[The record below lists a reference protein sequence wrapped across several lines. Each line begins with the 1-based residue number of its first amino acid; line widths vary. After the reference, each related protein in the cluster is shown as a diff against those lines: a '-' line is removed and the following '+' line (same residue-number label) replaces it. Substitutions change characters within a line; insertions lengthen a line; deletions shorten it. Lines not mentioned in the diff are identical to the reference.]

1 LLINLAF
8 LDSRPTGIS
17 VYAKNLCT
25 YLGGFLGRSLDPTLL
40 ISPSALES
48 FSDTFKSHL
57 IPANMT
63 PSQGTK
69 GHLRRLIWTQQQLP
83 HIYQQLQSSLLFSP
97 VAEAPVFTKCRYVV
111 TIHDTIPLRFP
122 RISSPLTQYYRFW
135 VPLVLN
141 QAEHIICNSEATA
154 RDVSSF
160 FRIPEAKITP
170 ILLGYDH
177 LHFNCHF
184 NYVEPSLNP
193 QSSAV
198 PYFLYVGRPDRYKNL
213 PRLIKAFA
221 LLRNRGDYELWI
233 AGSGDRRYTPILQAQ
248 VQELGISH
256 LVKFLDYVAYDQLPN
271 LIRGAIALVFPTLWE
286 GFGLPVLEAMGCG
299 TPVITSNLASLP
311 EVTGDAGI
319 LIDPYNDQ
327 AIADAMQAVG
337 ESANL
342 RSQLSHRGLLRAE
355 QFRWQKTAQLTAAVL
370 QRYSS

>member
-1 LLINLAF
+1 MLINLSF
-8 LDSRPTGIS
+8 LDSKPTGIS

-25 YLGGFLGRSLDPTLL
+25 YLGQYLERSLDPTLL

-48 FSDTFKSHL
+48 FSNSEDFKSHL

-83 HIYQQLQSSLLFSP
+83 HIYQQLQSNLLFSP

-111 TIHDTIPLRFP
+111 MIHDTIPLRFP
-122 RISSPLTQYYRFW
+122 RISSSLTQYYRFW

-141 QAEHIICNSEATA
+141 QAEHIICNSDATA

-160 FRIPEAKITP
+160 FRIPAAKITP
-170 ILLGYDH
+170 ILLAYDH
-177 LHFNCHF
+177 LHF

-193 QSSAV
+193 QSSVV

-213 PRLIKAFA
+213 PRLISAFA
-221 LLRNRGDYELWI
+221 LLRNRGDYQLWI
-233 AGSGDRRYTPILQAQ
+233 AGAGDRRYTPILQAQ

-256 LVKFLDYVAYDQLPN
+256 LVKFLDYVAYDQLPK

-311 EVTGDAGI
+311 EVAGDAGI
-319 LIDPYNDQ
+319 LIDPYNDR
-327 AIADAMQAVG
+327 AIAEAMQAVG
-337 ESANL
+337 ESTNL
-342 RSQLSHRGLLRAE
+342 RSQLSHRGLLRAA
-355 QFRWQKTAQLTAAVL
+355 QFRWQTTAQLTAAVL
-370 QRYSS
+370 QRYGS

>member
-8 LDSRPTGIS
+8 LDSKPTGIS

-25 YLGGFLGRSLDPTLL
+25 YLGGYLGRDPTLL
-40 ISPSALES
+40 ISSSALES
-48 FSDTFKSHL
+48 FSESFKSHL
-57 IPANMT
+57 IPDNMN

-69 GHLRRLIWTQQQLP
+69 GHLRRLVWTQQQLP
-83 HIYQQLQSSLLFSP
+83 HIYRQLQSDLLFSP
-97 VAEAPVFTKCRYVV
+97 VAEAPVFTKCRYVL

-122 RISSPLTQYYRFW
+122 SSSLTQYYRFW

-154 RDVSSF
+154 RDVNSF

-177 LHFNCHF
+177 LHFNSHF
-184 NYVEPSLNP
+184 NCPEPSLN
-193 QSSAV
+193 QASI

-233 AGSGDRRYTPILQAQ
+233 AGAGDRRYTPILQAQ
-248 VQELGISH
+248 AQELGISH

-319 LIDPYNDQ
+319 LIDPYNEQ
-327 AIADAMQAVG
+327 AIAEAMQAVG

-342 RSQLSHRGLLRAE
+342 RSQLSHKGLLRAE
-355 QFRWQKTAQLTAAVL
+355 KFRWQTTAQLTAAVL